1 VEMKN
6 WVENLAERFIETG
19 IATPE
24 KILGC
29 TDEEVLEIEKF
40 YNLKLPDAYKEYLLK
55 FGKRSGDFLRECEIY
70 YPHIL
75 ENREAAETLLD
86 ANTDYKLK
94 QSDYVFIARYGCQF
108 WFFQTEDRNPN
119 PPVLRYTEDSL
130 KPILL
135 AESFTAAI
143 EMVANEYFEREK
155 NPLLNEDS
163 KFFD

>member
-1 VEMKN
+1 MEMKN
-6 WVENLAERFIETG
+6 WVENLAERFIEAG

-119 PPVLRYTEDSL
+119 PSVLRYTEDSL